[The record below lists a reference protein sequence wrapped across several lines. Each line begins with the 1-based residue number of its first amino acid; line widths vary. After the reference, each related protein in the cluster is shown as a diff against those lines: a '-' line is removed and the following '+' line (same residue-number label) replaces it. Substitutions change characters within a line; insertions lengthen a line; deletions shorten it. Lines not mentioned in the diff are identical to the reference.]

1 MLSSFLFPY
10 IMKKILAGL
19 CGILFLGSCT
29 NTSYTIDPN
38 AQLSKKEQGQFKYE
52 IVRYFEKLPSEKVH
66 HEDKF
71 DTLYNSYYQQ
81 KAKEANL
88 LFYYKAPDSS
98 EYFAIAKIAPSLTIK
113 RVATI
118 GKLKKNKEGK
128 ITYYEEA
135 ARTWKMVEPEL
146 HKKTEVLFMDFI
158 QGEDLSP
165 YYTKNSGEDFYIEFP
180 DDRTFYNTQ
189 TRKWETNPIQ

>member
-1 MLSSFLFPY
+1 MLSSFLFPNV
-10 IMKKILAGL
+10 MRKILAGL
-19 CGILFLGSCT
+19 FGILFLGSCS

-38 AQLSKKEQGQFKYE
+38 GQLSKEEQAQFKYE

-118 GKLKKNKEGK
+118 GKLKKDKEGK